1 MLYTYLYYSSI
12 SVLYLFV
19 QMSVLREIE
28 YLPLEVKAHLLI
40 FSFLHPP
47 QGLAQPVVDTRE
59 RQQCEEWRE
68 RGRTIWAERSLTGKR
83 SFLCPSMLGTIK

>member
-59 RQQCEEWRE
+59 KTAV
-68 RGRTIWAERSLTGKR
+68 RGMEGARKDH
-83 SFLCPSMLGTIK
+83 LG